1 MRYTSILFFFF
12 ICFSINSQSKR
23 IKIIDSLSLESIPF
37 ASVYFSNNNGLI
49 SDEEGYFE
57 LIPEQFN
64 TGDTLFVSSL
74 GFQTKKIHLNFFRD
88 SIIRLKQ
95 ESITLK
101 NVVVTNKQ
109 LTSLEIIKRVKQNLD
124 YNYNKEI
131 SEYKLFFRQDYS
143 QTNEEFALNKFKS
156 SIKDLDSKVMDNI
169 LDNLPKKSKSEL
181 ESLSYYYLNKEVD
194 TPKIKLIK
202 SRRTNDDNASD
213 LSKSLGKKLES
224 SLKENLKSSSYF
236 KIRSGWIPFSLDL
249 SINGLWDIDS
259 TDVDQIK
266 KIKDEEI
273 KRKENFARG
282 QIGRIQNVYM
292 KSFLEPSSELNFI
305 LKSKNYI
312 FSEPELLYLEND
324 LVYVINCLPKKS
336 DKFKGTLYIN
346 SEDFAVLRLDY
357 ENIKPLSKFKLLG
370 ISVSS
375 YLEKGRMRFSKLGG
389 EKYNLSY
396 FQSTRGNTVSVKRP
410 FKIIEKNKMVK
421 GRNKQN
427 QISAKLN
434 FSTRSIY
441 NKELQVFKIRKISSK
456 EFEEIN
462 DENQVLPEYLKEFKT
477 NFWDE
482 FEDD

>member
-1 MRYTSILFFFF
+1 MLSFILF
-12 ICFSINSQSKR
+12 CFSINGQSKK

-49 SDEEGYFE
+49 SNEEGFFE

-64 TGDTLFVSSL
+64 IGDTLFVSSL
-74 GFQTKKIHLNFFRD
+74 GFKTKRIPLEFLTD

-101 NVVVTNKQ
+101 NVIVTNKQ

-124 YNYNKEI
+124 SNYNREI
-131 SEYKLFFRQDYS
+131 SEFKLFFRQDYS
-143 QTNEEFALNKFKS
+143 QTNEEFTLNKFKS
-156 SIKDLDSKVMDNI
+156 SIKDLNSDVMDNI

-181 ESLSYYYLNKEVD
+181 ESLSYYYLNNEVD

-202 SRRTNDDNASD
+202 SRRTNDDNSSD
-213 LSKSLGKKLES
+213 LSKSLGKKLEA

-273 KRKENFARG
+273 KRKENFAKG
-282 QIGRIQNVYM
+282 QIGRIQNVYK
-292 KSFLEPSSELNFI
+292 KSFLDPSSELNFI

-312 FSEPELLYLEND
+312 FSEPELFYLENN
-324 LVYVINCLPKKS
+324 LVYVINCSPKKS
-336 DKFKGTLYIN
+336 DKFKGTLYVN
-346 SEDFAVLRLDY
+346 SDDFAVLRLDY

-375 YLEKGRMRFSKLGG
+375 YLEKGRMRFSKFDG

-396 FQSTRGNTVSVKRP
+396 FQSTRGNLVSIKRP
-410 FKIIEKNKMVK
+410 FKIIEKNKVVK

-441 NKELQVFKIRKISSK
+441 NKELQVFKIREIDSK
-456 EFEEIN
+456 QFEEIN
-462 DENQVLPEYLKEFKT
+462 EENQVLPEYLKEFKT

-482 FEDD
+482 FEDE